1 MNTEPLKPV
10 LDFTNNKQDSIVFF
24 LNDNVKS
31 QLNNYYLYDKQNK
44 DIFVNQNIICIKR
57 NDLSL
62 DIKGKIIS
70 VKKNKIGINV
80 NNIFNKFISFD
91 KYYIFLKNSRSKADD
106 RVFFEALLQNLG

>member
-44 DIFVNQNIICIKR
+44 DIFVNQNIICVKKNNLQIEV
-57 NDLSL
+57 
-62 DIKGKIIS
+62 KGKIIA
-70 VKKNKIGINV
+70 INNNTV
-80 NNIFNKFISFD
+80 CIRINNIYNRYVNISQ
-91 KYYIFLKNSRSKADD
+91 YYTFLKNSKSKSND
-106 RVFFEALLQNLG
+106 RDFFENLLHKLG

>member
-1 MNTEPLKPV
+1 MNIEPLKV
-10 LDFTNNKQDSIVFF
+10 ILDLSENKQTALYFF
-24 LNDNVKS
+24 LNDDIKKKINS
-31 QLNNYYLYDKQNK
+31 YYLYEEKNK

-91 KYYIFLKNSRSKADD
+91 KYYIFLKNTRSKADD
-106 RVFFEALLQNLG
+106 RDFFEALLQNLG

>member
-1 MNTEPLKPV
+1 MNIEPLKTI
-10 LDFTNNKQDSIVFF
+10 LDLTENKQNSIIYF
-24 LNDNVKS
+24 LKDNIKYK
-31 QLNNYYLYDKQNK
+31 LNKYYLYEEKNK
-44 DIFVNQNIICIKR
+44 DIFVNQNIICVKR

-70 VKKNKIGINV
+70 VKKNQIGINV

-106 RVFFEALLQNLG
+106 RDFFEALLQNLG